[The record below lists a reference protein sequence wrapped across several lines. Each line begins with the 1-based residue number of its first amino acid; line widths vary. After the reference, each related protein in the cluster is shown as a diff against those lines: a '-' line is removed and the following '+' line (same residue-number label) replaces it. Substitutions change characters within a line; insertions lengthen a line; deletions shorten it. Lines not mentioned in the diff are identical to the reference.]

1 MKKEDKMIINI
12 LIFIYTVDFVYL
24 KVYTKFLTQPQIGAD
39 KSVTD
44 KSIGEKDK

>member
-1 MKKEDKMIINI
+1 MIINI

-24 KVYTKFLTQPQIGAD
+24 KVYTKFLTLPQIGAD